1 MHFCIKNLS
10 GHTVA
15 MYCKTVR
22 YYDGDFSKDFVGE
35 KIIAIKCRTLESSK
49 KKTKAR

>member
-1 MHFCIKNLS
+1 
-10 GHTVA
+10 

-22 YYDGDFSKDFVGE
+22 YYDGDFGKDFVGE

-49 KKTKAR
+49 KRTKAR